1 MLKLDR
7 NTELA
12 QAVDIMMAQVE
23 RIYILMIK
31 VNKLLSFLL
40 WYFLKEIEKMFSVFS
55 FSRTRKSCGN
65 TCLSARV
72 PTAFLVLPNFHLCF
86 YNSTETENKMRS

>member
-40 WYFLKEIEKMFSVFS
+40 WYFLKEIEKMFSVFL
-55 FSRTRKSCGN
+55 
-65 TCLSARV
+65 LSYKLHCKRA
-72 PTAFLVLPNFHLCF
+72 
-86 YNSTETENKMRS
+86 